1 MPIIII
7 IIIIVIIIIIIVI
20 IIKATSKTQKLILIY
35 TEVNIYFVS
44 WTKVSLNNRPSSKAL
59 NRQNWKK
66 QSSKLPPHWGPLEST
81 RWSNSFFSLCTEGR
95 ITRIPPARQT
105 SVQLAG

>member
-1 MPIIII
+1 MYIDPLQDFNKVAYYYYCLLLLLPIIII
-7 IIIIVIIIIIIVI
+7 IIIIVIVIIIIII

-66 QSSKLPPHWGPLEST
+66 QSSKLPPH
-81 RWSNSFFSLCTEGR
+81 
-95 ITRIPPARQT
+95 
-105 SVQLAG
+105 

>member
-1 MPIIII
+1 MKLPIIII
-7 IIIIVIIIIIIVI
+7 I

-66 QSSKLPPHWGPLEST
+66 VTVNRQSYHHIEALLKVRG
-81 RWSNSFFSLCTEGR
+81 GR
-95 ITRIPPARQT
+95 IHFFLFALRVVSREFPRPGKPQ
-105 SVQLAG
+105 SNWLVSP